1 MDAEN
6 LISEL
11 TFKAVRSSGSGGQH
25 VNKVA
30 TKVVLSFDILN
41 SSHLSEDEKI
51 KLLSFLSNRINKS
64 GILVLSSGQNRSQLK
79 NKIDVTKRFLNLI
92 ELGLKQEKERKQT
105 KIPKSAKLKRLEIK
119 RKISEKK
126 ANRKPPKLD

>member
-1 MDAEN
+1 VDAEN

-64 GILVLSSGQNRSQLK
+64 GILVLSSDQNRSQLK

-105 KIPKSAKLKRLEIK
+105 KIPKSAKRKRLEIK

>member
-1 MDAEN
+1 VDAEN

-41 SSHLSEDEKI
+41 SRHLSEDEKI

-79 NKIDVTKRFLNLI
+79 NKIDVTKRFVNLI

-105 KIPKSAKLKRLEIK
+105 KIPKSAKRKRLEIK

>member
-79 NKIDVTKRFLNLI
+79 NKIDVIKRFLNLI

-105 KIPKSAKLKRLEIK
+105 KIPKSAKRKRLEIK

>member
-64 GILVLSSGQNRSQLK
+64 GILVLSSDQNRSQLK

-105 KIPKSAKLKRLEIK
+105 KIPKSAKRKRLEIK

>member
-64 GILVLSSGQNRSQLK
+64 GILVFSSDQNRSQLK
-79 NKIDVTKRFLNLI
+79 NKIDVTKRFLNLF

-105 KIPKSAKLKRLEIK
+105 KIPKSAKRKRLEIK

>member
-51 KLLSFLSNRINKS
+51 KLLSFQSNRINKS

-105 KIPKSAKLKRLEIK
+105 KIPKSAKRKRLEIK

-126 ANRKPPKLD
+126 SNRKPPKLD

>member
-105 KIPKSAKLKRLEIK
+105 KIPKSAKRKRLEIK
-119 RKISEKK
+119 RKISDKK

>member
-1 MDAEN
+1 VDAEN

-51 KLLSFLSNRINKS
+51 KLLSFLSNRINKL
-64 GILVLSSGQNRSQLK
+64 GILVLSSDQNRSQLK

-105 KIPKSAKLKRLEIK
+105 KIPKSAKRKRLEIK

>member
-51 KLLSFLSNRINKS
+51 KLLSFQSNRINKS

-105 KIPKSAKLKRLEIK
+105 KIPKSAKRKRLEIK

>member
-1 MDAEN
+1 VDAEN

-105 KIPKSAKLKRLEIK
+105 KIPKSAKRKRLEIK

>member
-64 GILVLSSGQNRSQLK
+64 GILVLSSDQNRSQLK
-79 NKIDVTKRFLNLI
+79 NKIDVTKRFVNLI

-105 KIPKSAKLKRLEIK
+105 KIPKSAKRKRLEIK

>member
-51 KLLSFLSNRINKS
+51 KLLSFLNNRINKS
-64 GILVLSSGQNRSQLK
+64 GILVLSSDQNRSQLK
-79 NKIDVTKRFLNLI
+79 NKIDVTKRFVNLVK
-92 ELGLKQEKERKQT
+92 LGLKQEKERKQT
-105 KIPKSAKLKRLEIK
+105 KIPKSAKRKRLEIK

>member
-1 MDAEN
+1 VDAEN

-30 TKVVLSFDILN
+30 TKVVLSFDIFN
-41 SSHLSEDEKI
+41 SRHLSEDEKI

-105 KIPKSAKLKRLEIK
+105 KIPKSAKRKRLEIK

>member
-1 MDAEN
+1 VDAEN

-79 NKIDVTKRFLNLI
+79 NKIDVTKRFVNLI

-105 KIPKSAKLKRLEIK
+105 KIPKSAKRKRLEIK

>member
-11 TFKAVRSSGSGGQH
+11 TFKAVRGSGSGGQH

-64 GILVLSSGQNRSQLK
+64 GILVLSSDQNRSQLK
-79 NKIDVTKRFLNLI
+79 NKIDVTKRFVNLVK
-92 ELGLKQEKERKQT
+92 LGLKEEKERKQT
-105 KIPKSAKLKRLEIK
+105 KIPKSAKRKRLESK

>member
-51 KLLSFLSNRINKS
+51 KLLSFQSNRINKS

-105 KIPKSAKLKRLEIK
+105 KIPKSAKRKRLEIK

-126 ANRKPPKLD
+126 AN

>member
-41 SSHLSEDEKI
+41 SSHLNEDEKI
-51 KLLSFLSNRINKS
+51 KLLSFLNNRINKS
-64 GILVLSSGQNRSQLK
+64 GILVLSSDQNRSQLK
-79 NKIDVTKRFLNLI
+79 NKIDVTKRFVNLI
-92 ELGLKQEKERKQT
+92 KLGLKEEKERKQT
-105 KIPKSAKLKRLEIK
+105 KIPKSVKRKRLESK

>member
-51 KLLSFLSNRINKS
+51 KLLSFLSNRINKL
-64 GILVLSSGQNRSQLK
+64 GILVLSSDQNRSQLK

-105 KIPKSAKLKRLEIK
+105 KIPKSAKRKRLEIK

>member
-41 SSHLSEDEKI
+41 SSYLSEDEKI
-51 KLLSFLSNRINKS
+51 KLLSFLNNRINKS
-64 GILVLSSGQNRSQLK
+64 GILVLSSDQNRSQLK
-79 NKIDVTKRFLNLI
+79 NKIDVTKRFVNLVK
-92 ELGLKQEKERKQT
+92 LGLKQEKERKQT
-105 KIPKSAKLKRLEIK
+105 KIPKSAKRKRLEIK

>member
-64 GILVLSSGQNRSQLK
+64 GILVLSSDQNRSQLK
-79 NKIDVTKRFLNLI
+79 NKIDVTKRFLNLF

-105 KIPKSAKLKRLEIK
+105 KIPKSAKRKRLEIK

>member
-41 SSHLSEDEKI
+41 SSYLSEDEKI
-51 KLLSFLSNRINKS
+51 KLLSFQSNRINKS

-105 KIPKSAKLKRLEIK
+105 KIPKSAKRKRLEIK

>member
-41 SSHLSEDEKI
+41 SRHLSEDEKI

-79 NKIDVTKRFLNLI
+79 NKIDVTKRFVNLI

-105 KIPKSAKLKRLEIK
+105 KIPKSAKRKRLEIK

>member
-51 KLLSFLSNRINKS
+51 KLLSFQSNRINKS

-105 KIPKSAKLKRLEIK
+105 KIPKSAKRKRLETK

>member
-105 KIPKSAKLKRLEIK
+105 KIPKSAKRKRLEIK

>member
-30 TKVVLSFDILN
+30 TKVVLSFDIFN
-41 SSHLSEDEKI
+41 SRHLSEDEKI

-105 KIPKSAKLKRLEIK
+105 KIPKSAKRKRLEIK

>member
-51 KLLSFLSNRINKS
+51 KLLSFQSNRINKS
-64 GILVLSSGQNRSQLK
+64 GILVLSSDQNRSQLK

-105 KIPKSAKLKRLEIK
+105 KIPKSAKRKRLEIK